1 MSTLQ
6 KTAIVIVALGALA
19 FGLYQAHQISSLREE
34 LQMLRQ
40 QKEQQ
45 AILNNQVRE
54 LEKERDSALSRLAT
68 LSKPTE
74 SASKGTNEVLKLRG
88 EVGRLRRENADIA
101 STSGLSKVTANPE
114 SKKMLRDQQKLGM
127 TMIYKEFVKKANL
140 SKEQTDQ
147 LNDALADHIME
158 NVENVTKVLRDKPS
172 PDQMNQIFSAQDS
185 ALQEKLQTLLGQDG
199 LAQYQDY
206 TKNLASALT
215 AQQFKGMMTGTDE
228 AKEEKSKRLFQLM
241 QEEVQTMLSGA
252 GLPSDY
258 QMVPMLNFRNI
269 ASEQEGEKSLKLL
282 DDVYKQVSGRVNAF
296 LAPEEIEKFQEF
308 KDLALKN
315 NRNALMLNRT
325 LMAPISNP

>member
-1 MSTLQ
+1 MSALQ
-6 KTAIVIVALGALA
+6 KTAVVIVALAALA
-19 FGLYQAHQISSLREE
+19 FALYQGQQISSLRDQV
-34 LQMLRQ
+34 QMLGQ

-45 AILNNQVRE
+45 TILSNKVHE
-54 LEKERDSALSRLAT
+54 LEKERDTALSRLAS

-74 SASKGTNEVLKLRG
+74 SPTKGTNEVLKLRG

-101 STSGLSKVTANPE
+101 SSSGLSKVTANPE

-127 TMIYKEFVKKANL
+127 AMIYSQFAKKANL

-147 LNDALADHIME
+147 LNDVLADHIIE
-158 NVENVTKVLRDKPS
+158 NVENVTKVLRDKPP
-172 PDQMNQIFSAQDS
+172 PDQMNQMFSDQDS
-185 ALQEKLQTLLGQDG
+185 ALQEKLQALLGQDG
-199 LAQYQDY
+199 LSQYQDY

-228 AKEEKSKRLFQLM
+228 AKEEKSKKLFQLM
-241 QEEVQTMLSGA
+241 QEEVQTMLSNA
-252 GLPSDY
+252 GLPPDY

-315 NRNALMLNRT
+315 NRNALTLNRT